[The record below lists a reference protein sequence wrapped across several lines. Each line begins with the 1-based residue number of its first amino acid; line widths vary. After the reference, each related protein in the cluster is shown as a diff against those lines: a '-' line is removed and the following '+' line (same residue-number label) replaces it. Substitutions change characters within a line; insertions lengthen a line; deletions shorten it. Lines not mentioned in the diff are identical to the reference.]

1 MTCQVRSV
9 QLAVPR
15 TQPYMQWSAVQCSA
29 VYLSAARRDAGA
41 VRRLAGSWPAERRST
56 HRVAL
61 CCSFAAASGLGRWA
75 LVPDPVPVDVTLG

>member
-56 HRVAL
+56 HRVAPL
-61 CCSFAAASGLGRWA
+61 LFFCCCEWAWA
-75 LVPDPVPVDVTLG
+75 LGLVPVPVPVDVTLG